1 MVEGPGCKINGEKL
15 KKRAVGQTVAGV
27 AGAVVKKSIQQ
38 SRDGASEYDSF
49 YGQKI
54 TDVKTLGKELFMF
67 LECELCLRVHFLM
80 NGSLRFNDE
89 PVWPNNKRDAAVL
102 RLTLTTDTI
111 YFFDTAIDTR
121 SSSESQ
127 QKHRDLI
134 DLDICSPTFDFQRA
148 VRTIREHPSRVI
160 SDVILDQ
167 LVLPGVGNI
176 IKNEALFN
184 AGINPNSKVEEL
196 SEELVS
202 LLVKT
207 NRDFTKIFYECRRGG
222 GDLRKHMKVYKKSE
236 CQECG
241 RKLMQCRIGEN
252 ERLTFFCASCQTNT
266 LRLPSKNSLL
276 GWVYNVK
283 DGWTCAICTLENK
296 GGVSRCSACL
306 TPRPQTQGP
315 NVSARVLAATA
326 SPVRGNKRKFEG
338 GGGDAHSAKRSAS
351 VFGHGSHLAGTHAS
365 PASPAP
371 KRASAPATPQVG
383 RRPPPQVSP
392 RQGVH
397 RAHGAEAE
405 RQQWAHLLLLPPTQE
420 QAVRL
425 LPVG

>member
-1 MVEGPGCKINGEKL
+1 M
-15 KKRAVGQTVAGV
+15 
-27 AGAVVKKSIQQ
+27 
-38 SRDGASEYDSF
+38 
-49 YGQKI
+49 
-54 TDVKTLGKELFMF
+54 
-67 LECELCLRVHFLM
+67 
-80 NGSLRFNDE
+80 
-89 PVWPNNKRDAAVL
+89 
-102 RLTLTTDTI
+102 
-111 YFFDTAIDTR
+111 TR

-184 AGINPNSKVEEL
+184 AGVNPNSKVEDL

-222 GDLRKHMKVYKKSE
+222 GNLRKHMKVYKKSE

-252 ERLTFFCASCQTNT
+252 ERLTFFCTSCQTNT

-365 PASPAP
+365 PALPAP
-371 KRASAPATPQVG
+371 KRASAPATPQGSEGPRVVLCAGHKAAATQRTVIKEGDNKG
-383 RRPPPQVSP
+383 RIFYACSKP
-392 RQGVH
+392 
-397 RAHGAEAE
+397 A
-405 RQQWAHLLLLPPTQE
+405 RQQCQFFMWADDHHPKCHHGKVSI
-420 QAVRL
+420 VRTVL
-425 LPVG
+425 KQNANNGRTFYCCPQPKNKQCDFFQWVEG